1 MSFRG
6 RLRLFFALIVI
17 VPMVA
22 LAIVLVTI
30 TARSETGKADAG
42 IAAGVRTAFAIY
54 REQAERAVPALREV
68 ASDRALRSA
77 IVEGRDA
84 DAEARMSRLVQ
95 GEVVSIE
102 LWSPSGPLVARAGSL
117 RGTAP
122 KGAPLSEAGGD
133 ELGEL
138 LVSVTEARELVRRIR
153 ELSGHEVAVFRDR

>member
-54 REQAERAVPALREV
+54 REQAERAVPTLREV

-84 DAEARMSRLVQ
+84 DAEAR
-95 GEVVSIE
+95 
-102 LWSPSGPLVARAGSL
+102 AGSL

-133 ELGEL
+133 ELGVL